1 MLRSLRYRVA
11 TVLAVA
17 MWLWSSVSI
26 AQTDPIL
33 GAKTLRIFRTT
44 GVNYVELQPPAA
56 LDATYSLQ
64 WGSQS
69 VGRNALLYAHGYTT
83 PPEFRLTNSSTTAG
97 DILRMSN
104 DDPPVPGWY
113 PRNTNIWATSGG
125 NPFGG
130 ASYVS
135 SGELGAAPDVG
146 SQWFGTSD
154 AWPLYLVAGSAAAV
168 PPNNLVRGVMSEEGI
183 LSLDT
188 ALSVGLL
195 STSNFVSITNDSV
208 PTSMMVRSPSILRIM
223 DINTNSGTAI
233 APVMGTW
240 KADSNTIV
248 GASIFTGIPRTMLN
262 SILGAGAFTSELIA
276 GIAGNHPTTNAQYFS
291 GIRNTAMGY
300 RAGWGVSGGGLGAF
314 FGSTSVGNNAAGAN
328 YLAGDV
334 AVGSRTLQL
343 YNPSIPSFAQ
353 VWTSPANPTRIA
365 PNTAVGARA
374 LLSYTYAGSNLPYM
388 IAIGTDALGSTV
400 FARNN
405 IAIGYK
411 SAKLVNTALSLGTP
425 ISDAFYLTNDST
437 RNFLLVGS
445 MLRGR
450 LLVNGSGTQY
460 TGVTTA
466 IDPNTIDAALF
477 VHASADSDQD
487 GNPDPTPLNQYAV
500 PENNTILSPSTM
512 DPTLRLSV
520 PENIPANLN
529 DDAVRGVRSVNG
541 GVANQ
546 IPDNTKNWAV
556 DQWVGYRVL
565 ITGGT
570 GIGQVRE
577 ITANNAN
584 TLTVL
589 GNFATAL
596 NNTSKYM
603 ILPSFLE
610 TERFASGS
618 VQFGVPNFQL
628 DLQGN
633 VHMRPYGTSLG
644 EDQAF
649 GQVSE
654 MRMYDLTN
662 FETGTRSGG
671 LGTTL
676 IDATKN
682 WTPNI
687 YTNAI
692 VRIVE
697 GTGVGQTR
705 RITSNTATQLTVA
718 VAFNPALNNTSKY
731 EIEIVSEIGTASSA
745 TANTISDV
753 TKNWTVDN
761 LDFTG
766 AQVRIIGGTGAGQ
779 TRTIISS
786 GNDFITVYPNFSVTP
801 NNTSIYEISRWF
813 PRYVGF
819 RAANDVPNPSWNVF
833 MNLPSP
839 AAIPANARYALT
851 MLDDDPVT
859 VGWVGVGSMAFP
871 HTWDNK
877 AAGIGESIDAS
888 PLYGWP
894 TAGYPFG
901 STGSAEQSI
910 IMGTKLT
917 LNGPPNVPFASR
929 TPQANFNTGFGFGI
943 MTALDDV
950 TNAGDSN
957 TAIGHRALEALT
969 TGSDNIA
976 LGKDALRA
984 LTTGSQNVAIGIN
997 ALTSLVTGSRSVA
1010 IGSNTLRSSL
1020 ATSSANVGIG
1030 DSVMAS
1036 LTTGGDNTAVG
1047 WLAMRAATTANA
1059 NVAVGD
1065 SAAYQLTTGTD
1076 NVMVGAR
1083 SAPSLTTGKGN
1094 VVMGQGALAS
1104 GQTDSTIAIGE
1115 GALRSFTTG
1124 TNNIAIGRFAMENSV
1139 NISLNI
1145 AIGDSA
1151 LRNAETGDTNIAIGR
1166 GSLISLTT
1174 GYNNIAIGDSAMPFL
1189 TTGSENVA
1197 IGRRSLRSIITA
1209 SRNIAIGDD
1218 ALRLLTT
1225 GTDNIGLGLSALTSL
1240 TSGSNNVGIGPL
1252 ALSSLTD
1259 GSDFIAIGDSAML
1272 NVTTGTGNSIALGSR
1287 ALRSMVTASGV
1298 NIALGSQSLY
1308 SVTSSF
1314 DNIAIGGYALYSL
1327 TSGAGRNIAIG
1338 NLALAALATGTE
1350 NIAIGDSALI
1360 FNRGS
1365 YNVAIGASALRS
1377 LDNEFAYGN
1386 VAVGS
1391 SAMWS
1396 ARGASYNVAI
1406 GDSSMT
1412 SITEGWG
1419 NVAVGGASLVSSTLT
1434 YDNTAVGDSA
1444 LASNSIGRDNVA
1456 IGRLTMAGVGT
1467 GPMFSNVAVGTRAMQ
1482 SHTAGAGNT
1491 AIGASALL
1499 GLTTGGEVD
1508 SGNVALGN
1516 LAGARAPAGT
1526 KNALFIANTDGTALL
1541 FGQFGAGRLM
1551 VNATLPI
1558 GGPLPTL
1565 NAALQ
1570 VNANA
1575 ATDRGV
1581 AVRMAAAPTVSP
1593 VIIQNDLEATT
1604 FEIQTSGAF
1613 PSIAGVNYTWPG
1625 AAPAAAAVGT
1635 QTGRAAMTVA
1645 STGAISFTQLTS
1657 TVVTDPLDLPA
1668 LVGNASADIVVP
1680 NAVVGAAPGDVVA
1693 LGVPNGAA
1701 NLNLVSY
1708 QAWVSAN
1715 DQVTIRV
1722 SNFGP
1727 NPIVALDDQIFRVI
1741 VVK

>member
-1 MLRSLRYRVA
+1 MLRSSLYRAAIVLTIVA
-11 TVLAVA
+11 
-17 MWLWSSVSI
+17 WLGSSASV
-26 AQTDPIL
+26 AQTDPFL
-33 GAKTLRIFRTT
+33 GVKALRIFRTT
-44 GVNYVELQPPAA
+44 GVAYVELQPPVTLNAS
-56 LDATYSLQ
+56 YSLK
-64 WGSQS
+64 WGTQGI
-69 VGRNALLYAHGYTT
+69 GRNALIYAHSHTT
-83 PPEFRLTNSSTTAG
+83 PTELRLTNSSTTTG
-97 DILRMSN
+97 DILRLS
-104 DDPPVPGWY
+104 DDNPPVPGWH

-130 ASYVS
+130 ASYTS
-135 SGELGAAPDVG
+135 SGALGSAPDPG

-154 AWPLYLVAGSAAAV
+154 AWPLHLVAGLATAV
-168 PPNNLVRGVMSEEGI
+168 PPNNLVRGVLSPDGVM
-183 LSLDT
+183 SLDT
-188 ALSVGLL
+188 ALSVNTL
-195 STSNFVSITNDSV
+195 SASNVVSITNDSV
-208 PTSMMVRSPSILRIM
+208 PTSMMIRSPSIVRIM
-223 DINTNSGTAI
+223 DINTNSGTAG
-233 APVMGTW
+233 APVWGTW

-248 GASIFTGIPRTMLN
+248 GANTFEVPNSRTMLN
-262 SILGAGAFTSELIA
+262 SVFGSRSFRRGLLAGEL
-276 GIAGNHPTTNAQYFS
+276 GNHPTVNTQYFS
-291 GIRNTAMGY
+291 GIRNTAMGFS
-300 RAGWGVSGGGLGAF
+300 AGFSSYIGGLSSYF
-314 FGSTSVGNNAAGAN
+314 GAN
-328 YLAGDV
+328 
-334 AVGSRTLQL
+334 AVGQTTSYGYYAGEVAIGSSTLVSYYPL
-343 YNPSIPSFAQ
+343 STTTAQ
-353 VWTSPANPTRIA
+353 IVTTPANPTRIA
-365 PNTAVGARA
+365 PPTAVGARA
-374 LLSYTYAGSNLPYM
+374 LSGYVFPNANIPYM
-388 IAIGTDALGSTV
+388 VALGTDALSSV
-400 FARNN
+400 SYDRNN
-405 IAIGYK
+405 IALGFK
-411 SAKLVNTALSLGTP
+411 SARSVVG

-437 RNFLLVGS
+437 RNFLIMGGL
-445 MLRGR
+445 LRGR
-450 LLVNGSGTQY
+450 VHVNAPHTIFGTSS
-460 TGVTTA
+460 A
-466 IDPNTIDAALF
+466 SDPNTTDATLF

-529 DDAVRGVRSVNG
+529 DDAVRGTRTG
-541 GVANQ
+541 GANQ
-546 IPDNTKNWAV
+546 QQITDNTKNWAV

-570 GIGQVRE
+570 GAVQVRE
-577 ITANNAN
+577 INANTAN
-584 TLTVL
+584 TLTVNA
-589 GNFATAL
+589 NFNPGL

-610 TERFASGS
+610 SELNVAGTTQR
-618 VQFGVPNFQL
+618 GVTNLQL

-633 VHMRPYGTSLG
+633 VHMRPYGSSTG

-649 GQVSE
+649 GQVAE

-671 LGTTL
+671 TTTTL

-682 WTPNI
+682 WTSNI

-697 GTGVGQTR
+697 GTGAGQTR
-705 RITSNTATQLTVA
+705 RITVNTATQLTVA
-718 VAFNPALNNTSKY
+718 TAFNPALNNTSKY
-731 EIEIVSEIGTASSA
+731 EIEVVSEMGTVSSA
-745 TANTISDV
+745 TAGTISDV
-753 TKNWTVDN
+753 TKDWTTDN

-766 AQVRIIGGTGAGQ
+766 AQVRIIGGLGAGQ

-786 GNDFITVYPNFSVTP
+786 GSSIITVYPNFSVTP
-801 NNTSIYEISRWF
+801 NTTSVYEISRWF

-819 RAANDVPNPSWNVF
+819 RAANDVPNPSWNVIT
-833 MNLPSP
+833 NLPTP
-839 AAIPANARYALT
+839 AGIPANARYALK
-851 MLDDDPVT
+851 VT
-859 VGWVGVGSMAFP
+859 NAAPLTLAWVGVGSMAFP

-901 STGSAEQSI
+901 STGAAEQSI
-910 IMGTKLT
+910 IMGMKLT

-957 TAIGHRALEALT
+957 AAVGHRALEALT
-969 TGSDNIA
+969 TGSDNVA
-976 LGKDALRA
+976 LGKDALRT

-1010 IGSNTLRSSL
+1010 IGSNALRSSL
-1020 ATSSANVGIG
+1020 TTTSANVGIG

-1036 LTTGGDNTAVG
+1036 LTTGNDNTAIG
-1047 WLAMRAATTANA
+1047 WLAMRTATTASA
-1059 NVAVGD
+1059 NVALGD

-1076 NVMVGAR
+1076 NVVVGPR

-1094 VVMGQGALAS
+1094 IVMGQGALAS

-1139 NISLNI
+1139 NVSLNI
-1145 AIGDSA
+1145 AIGDST

-1174 GYNNIAIGDSAMPFL
+1174 GDNNVAIGDSAMPFL

-1197 IGRRSLRSIITA
+1197 MGRRSLRNVVTA

-1225 GTDNIGLGLSALTSL
+1225 GTDNIAAGVGALTSL
-1240 TSGSNNVGIGPL
+1240 TNGSNNVGAGLL

-1259 GSDFIAIGDSAML
+1259 GSDYIAIGDSAML
-1272 NVTTGTGNSIALGSR
+1272 STTTGSGNSIALGSR

-1298 NIALGSQSLY
+1298 NVAIGSYALY
-1308 SVTSSF
+1308 SATSSF
-1314 DNIAIGGYALYSL
+1314 DNVAIGTYAMYSL

-1350 NIAIGDSALI
+1350 NVAIGDSAMF

-1365 YNVAIGASALRS
+1365 FNVAIGASALRS

-1444 LASNSIGRDNVA
+1444 LASNSIGRDNVS
-1456 IGRLTMAGVGT
+1456 IGRLSMAGTGT
-1467 GPMFSNVAVGTRAMQ
+1467 GPMFSNVAVGARAMQ
-1482 SHTAGAGNT
+1482 SNTAGAGNT

-1499 GLTTGGEVD
+1499 GPTTGGELD

-1526 KNALFIANTDGTALL
+1526 KNALFVANTDGTALL

-1551 VNATLPI
+1551 INATLPI

-1565 NAALQ
+1565 NAALH
-1570 VNANA
+1570 VNSNA

-1581 AVRMAAAPTVSP
+1581 AVRMTAAPTVSP

-1645 STGAISFTQLTS
+1645 STGALSFTQLTS
-1657 TVVTDPLDLPA
+1657 TIVTDPLDLPA

-1693 LGVPNGAA
+1693 LGVPNAAA
-1701 NLNLVSY
+1701 NQNLVSY
-1708 QAWVSAN
+1708 HAWVSAN

-1722 SNFGP
+1722 NNFGA
-1727 NPIVALDDQIFRVI
+1727 NAVVALDDQVFRVI